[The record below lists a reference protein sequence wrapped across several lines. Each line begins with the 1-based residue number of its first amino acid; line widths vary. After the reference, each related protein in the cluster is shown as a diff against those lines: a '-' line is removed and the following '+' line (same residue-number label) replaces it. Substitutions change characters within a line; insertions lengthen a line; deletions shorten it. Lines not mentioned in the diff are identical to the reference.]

1 MKISPRSITP
11 PRWLFSLVLLL
22 SLTAGGILLAC
33 QVPVFRYA
41 LERWPAD
48 AYELICVPA
57 QGGLKPAEEAA
68 LKALRDAALD
78 QDFPANITV
87 KVDTEGEN
95 NSSVARMDLFYP
107 GKMRGFLTK
116 PIWSGDATIE
126 NAGKIVQSPLRK
138 ELVKR
143 ILTGES
149 ATWLLVESGDPKK
162 DDAAEKALIE
172 HAAKASKNL
181 TLPDGVVGKNDTE
194 KQKEMR
200 PGDEA
205 NILQSDVPLKIGFS
219 VLRISRLDVEEEVFL
234 QMLLNLEDDL
244 GEYSKEPMAF
254 PVFGR
259 GRILEPLIGLGLNY
273 DNVIEHSAYLTG
285 ACSCEVK
292 DQNPGIDLLVAM
304 DWDAAMEGSQV
315 IIDKMLPPLEGTAAL
330 MAKNKGSH
338 SMKGSHAA
346 AAPQGGATV
355 AATEVTE
362 QAAAADAEE
371 EGSAVNQAAED
382 GAADE
387 SPEQNAEQAEQQGMP
402 LMPLILIVG
411 VVIVVIGAGTVML
424 KKNAD

>member
-1 MKISPRSITP
+1 MPDYRAVFVKINSPYSSTL
-11 PRWLFSLVLLL
+11 PRWFFALVLFL
-22 SLTAGGILLAC
+22 SLSGAGILLAC

-41 LERWPAD
+41 LERWASD
-48 AYELICVPA
+48 SYELVCVPA
-57 QGGLKPAEEAA
+57 KGGLKPAEEEA
-68 LKALRDAALD
+68 LKALRDAAND
-78 QDFPANITV
+78 EDFPANITV
-87 KVDTEGEN
+87 KVNADGEN
-95 NSSVARMDLFYP
+95 DSSVARMDLFYP

-126 NAGKIVQSPLRK
+126 NAHKIVQSPVRK

-149 ATWLLVESGDPKK
+149 AAWLLVESGDAEK
-162 DDAAEKALIE
+162 DDAAEKSLIE
-172 HAAKASKNL
+172 NAKKVAKKL
-181 TLPDGVVGKNDTE
+181 ELPDGVIGKNDTE
-194 KQKEMR
+194 KLKQIR
-200 PGDEA
+200 PGDEE
-205 NILQSDVPLKIGFS
+205 NVLRSDVPLKIGFS
-219 VLRISRLDVEEEVFL
+219 VMRISRQDLAEEVFL

-244 GEYSKEPMAF
+244 GEYANEPMAF

-292 DQNPGIDLLVAM
+292 DQNPGMDLLVAM

-330 MAKNKGSH
+330 MAKNKDGGQ

-346 AAPQGGATV
+346 GPPEGGATTS
-355 AATEVTE
+355 AAPSSS
-362 QAAAADAEE
+362 AEE
-371 EGSAVNQAAED
+371 GEAPVVTDIASDSKG
-382 GAADE
+382 G
-387 SPEQNAEQAEQQGMP
+387 GMP
-402 LMPLILIVG
+402 VSPMLLIIG
-411 VVIVVIGAGTVML
+411 AVVIVIVAGTVLL